1 PAADGDARAAG
12 DHGGGRMTNAL
23 EEAIRA
29 TYAGLIASNAEFC
42 SCEQCRADVLT
53 LALNH
58 ARPRYVTSNT
68 LGAAVTRVALS
79 QDASKG
85 ELAVIVYGAMRKV
98 AEDPRHSSPPAAG
111 MA

>member
-1 PAADGDARAAG
+1 
-12 DHGGGRMTNAL
+12 MTNAL
-23 EEAIRA
+23 EEAIRT
-29 TYAGLIASNAEFC
+29 TYNGLIASNASFC
-42 SCEQCRADVLT
+42 ACQQCRDDVMT

-79 QDASKG
+79 QDASKA
-85 ELAVIVYGAMRKV
+85 ELAVIVYGAMKKI

-111 MA
+111 LA